1 MVSVSVLK
9 LLRQWPIGVLA
20 PPPSPEFLDFSDAN
34 IVHKFAGGLPLRGR
48 HICKTERVLSF
59 LHYQCRDN
67 GT

>member
-34 IVHKFAGGLPLRGR
+34 IVHKFAGGYPSGGVTFA
-48 HICKTERVLSF
+48 KLSES
-59 LHYQCRDN
+59 
-67 GT
+67 